1 MHQPSV
7 WRAEITALQAS
18 LGTRYDPN
26 APDTVAA
33 LRLVRELAAVPV
45 GVALPDMT
53 NSIAALEAVRLQE
66 SNNKSED

>member
-1 MHQPSV
+1 
-7 WRAEITALQAS
+7 
-18 LGTRYDPN
+18 
-26 APDTVAA
+26 
-33 LRLVRELAAVPV
+33 VRELAAVPV